1 MASLL
6 VHAGVFF
13 VAGLFMVLT
22 IVNKPEPE
30 FKAPPPIE
38 RPRMK
43 LKKPKIKVKKS
54 SSPKPSSRIVAK
66 VKTKKM
72 PQIQLPDLTGMGES
86 LLEGTGDFDGLLLD
100 IPDIGNL
107 SLFGNTASIGNDLVG
122 TFYDLKRKRGGNVSS
137 YDRFMFADVVLRFL
151 RSGFDPAILEKY
163 YSSPN
168 KLYTPYIMVPP
179 ILSDLGPL
187 AYGEPEAGGY
197 LFLIHYTGVLVYP
210 EDITFRFVG
219 SSGDILFVGLDGDV
233 VLNAAWWSNE
243 DLYCPW
249 YKGSASSHRVNM
261 LGFQR
266 AAVGKWI
273 TLKAGE
279 PRKIDV
285 LMGEDPGGG
294 FSAELLV
301 EVEGETYEQNDC
313 GSPILPIFKTSEL
326 SLDMMDVIY
335 HDLVEGEACLT
346 NGPVFCDFDSGRKSI
361 PAPPEPDAFV
371 DDSDKPESRMH
382 TWTCVNGETIEAEF
396 IRILGDKALLETPQ
410 GDELKLPLN
419 QLCQEDQVYAELSS
433 PPAFDLDFA
442 KKSDA
447 RPPLPGTPYLRGRW
461 IPPTLIDYIFTAKV
475 KQTSVGAYNH
485 PLTVEYFAIG
495 KEVDG
500 DNYILLDRQQDVFTP
515 TKENN
520 RSHAFSGPPVLCYD
534 YDDYW
539 RDRRGSKYGG
549 FLVTLTDERGEI
561 IAHATPH
568 DWLFDQLEKLRKFPV
583 GRHFDK
589 SLDRVFPPRPV
600 RKY

>member
-6 VHAGVFF
+6 VHAGAFF
-13 VAGLFMVLT
+13 VAGLFVVFT
-22 IVNKPEPE
+22 VASKPDSAFQP
-30 FKAPPPIE
+30 PPPIE
-38 RPRMK
+38 RPKMK
-43 LKKPKIKVKKS
+43 LKKPKVKIRKS
-54 SSPKPSSRIVAK
+54 SNPKPSSRIVSK
-66 VKTKKM
+66 VQSKKM
-72 PQIQLPDLTGMGES
+72 PEIRLPDLVGIGEG
-86 LLEGTGDFDGLLLD
+86 LLEGSGGADGLFLD

-107 SLFGNTASIGNDLVG
+107 STFGNTESIGNDLVG
-122 TFYDLKRKRGGNVSS
+122 TFYDLKRKRDGRVSS
-137 YDRFMFADVVLRFL
+137 FDRSMFADVVLNFL
-151 RSGFDPAILEKY
+151 RAGFDPEVLSKY

-179 ILSDLGPL
+179 TLSDLGPL
-187 AYGEPEAGGY
+187 AYGEPDIGGY

-219 SSGDILFVGLDGDV
+219 SSGDVLFAGLDGEV

-249 YKGSASSHRVNM
+249 YKGSASSHRTHM

-266 AAVGKWI
+266 AAVGEWI

-279 PRKIDV
+279 PRRIDV

-301 EVEGETYEQNDC
+301 EEKGVEYELNDC
-313 GSPILPIFKTSEL
+313 GAPILPIFKTSEL

-335 HDLVEGEACLT
+335 YEMVEDEACLT
-346 NGPVFCDFDSGRKSI
+346 NGPVFCDFDSSRKSS
-361 PAPPEPDAFV
+361 PATPDLDKSIEDSGEPQA
-371 DDSDKPESRMH
+371 STR
-382 TWTCVNGETIEAEF
+382 TWTSVDGKTIEAEF
-396 IRILGDKALLETPQ
+396 IRSLGDKVLLETAQ
-410 GDELKLPLN
+410 GEELKLPLD
-419 QLCQEDQVYAELSS
+419 QLCRQDREYVELCS
-433 PPAFDLDFA
+433 PPTFDLDFS

-447 RPPLPGTPYLRGRW
+447 RPPLPSTPYLHRV

-475 KQTSVGAYNH
+475 KQTSVGVYNH

-500 DNYILLDRQQDVFTP
+500 DNYILLDRQQDAFTP
-515 TKENN
+515 TRENN
-520 RSHAFSGPPVLCYD
+520 RSHSFSGPPVLCYD

-549 FLVTLTDERGEI
+549 YLVTLTDERGEI

-568 DWLFDQLEKLRKFPV
+568 DWLFDHLEKLRNFPV
-583 GRHFDK
+583 GRHFNK